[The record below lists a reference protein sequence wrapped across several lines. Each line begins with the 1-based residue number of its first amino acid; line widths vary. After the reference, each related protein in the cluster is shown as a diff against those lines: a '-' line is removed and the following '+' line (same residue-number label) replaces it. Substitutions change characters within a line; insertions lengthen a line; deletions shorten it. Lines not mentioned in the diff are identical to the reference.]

1 MARKVKRKTGWFW
14 AAALLFAAG
23 YLATRLMMAWRPSQT
38 PAVVTALLVALTI
51 PFADR
56 ARSLLNGALRGLG
69 LGLAGAV
76 GLAAA
81 VLGPGGGINPITTTL
96 ISISAAVIT
105 ICCTVAGGIF
115 AALARRRRRR
125 SGVL

>member
-1 MARKVKRKTGWFW
+1 VARKVKRKTGWFW

-56 ARSLLNGALRGLG
+56 ARSLLSGALRGLG
-69 LGLAGAV
+69 LGLAGTM

-81 VLGPGGGINPITTTL
+81 VLGPGGGINPVTTTM
-96 ISISAAVIT
+96 IGISAAVT
-105 ICCTVAGGIF
+105 MICCTVTGGIF
-115 AALARRRRRR
+115 AALAKRRRRR
-125 SGVL
+125 SGAV